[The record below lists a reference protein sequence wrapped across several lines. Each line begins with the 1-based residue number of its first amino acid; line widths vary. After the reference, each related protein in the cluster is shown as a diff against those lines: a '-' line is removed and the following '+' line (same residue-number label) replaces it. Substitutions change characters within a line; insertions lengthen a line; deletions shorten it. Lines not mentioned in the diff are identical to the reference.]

1 MGVGKK
7 GARERETNVSIARP
21 VFSCAHY
28 FQAPA
33 TQARVR
39 GKVKATTI
47 SSVGLLSELV
57 LYNINRSSIY
67 DSKLITSFS

>member
-7 GARERETNVSIARP
+7 GARERETNVSIACP

-39 GKVKATTI
+39 VKVKATTI